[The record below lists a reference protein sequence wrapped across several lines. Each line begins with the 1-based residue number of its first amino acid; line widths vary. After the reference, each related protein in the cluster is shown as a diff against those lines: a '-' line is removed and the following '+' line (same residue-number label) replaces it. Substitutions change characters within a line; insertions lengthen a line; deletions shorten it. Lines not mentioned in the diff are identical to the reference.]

1 LLAFLDTKKSY
12 AAHFFFLSLFVCF
25 FEPQEWETLN
35 GKLHSV
41 YGHDDVLDVNSDVG
55 EGMRLVT
62 DFMAIDGKKYI
73 ELCMSWIS
81 KFSAVL
87 EAQNQ
92 ESDENGR
99 KEKQIKVKEKKK
111 EKDIGKKDQNE
122 KKKEKQVAVPVSD
135 EEDEEDDDQET
146 EAFDEDD
153 DASEV
158 DLGKFL

>member
-99 KEKQIKVKEKKK
+99 KEKDNRKKEKQIKVKEKKK

-122 KKKEKQVAVPVSD
+122 KKKRNRWRS
-135 EEDEEDDDQET
+135 
-146 EAFDEDD
+146 
-153 DASEV
+153 
-158 DLGKFL
+158 L

>member
-1 LLAFLDTKKSY
+1 MLAFLDTKKSY